1 MMNQSIK
8 HLLSMEGELDRL
20 AVEGQWKELSNL
32 AELRRQKLDEYFN
45 HTPSVADSQ
54 QIKQVIETIMAN
66 DKKRLQLI
74 KQKRKLVINQ
84 SLQLKNSKNAIK
96 QYRANG

>member
-20 AVEGQWKELSNL
+20 AVEGQWAELSNL
-32 AELRRQKLDEYFN
+32 AELRRQKLDEYFR
-45 HTPSVADSQ
+45 HAPSVADSQ
-54 QIKQVIETIMAN
+54 QIKQAIETILAN